1 MARLEDVNPNVF
13 VDELAVTL
21 KSLPEIKQPNW
32 AGFVKTG
39 HFKERAPAR
48 SDWWYV
54 RAAAVLRAVYRL
66 GPVGTSKLRTKYG
79 GKKNRGVA
87 SEHSYK
93 GSGSIIRKVLQQLE
107 TAGLVAKASVGL
119 HKGRIVTPKGRS
131 LLNRIA
137 RKVNPE
143 PVSVKSVS
151 SETSKDVKDA
161 KVDKKQSGVDA
172 GGRAAQP
179 KQPAKKAKKVKDST
193 EEVPGKES
201 KEK

>member
-1 MARLEDVNPNVF
+1 MARLEDVNANELVE
-13 VDELAVTL
+13 ELAVTL
-21 KSLPEIKQPNW
+21 KSLPEIKQPKW

-54 RAAAVLRAVYRL
+54 RSAAVLRAVYRL

-93 GSGSIIRKVLQQLE
+93 GSGSIIRKILQQLE
-107 TAGLVAKASVGL
+107 SAGLVAKASVGL

-143 PVSVKSVS
+143 PVSVKAVS
-151 SETSKDVKDA
+151 RETSKETSKDAKEA
-161 KVDKKQSGVDA
+161 KVDKKQSGADA
-172 GGRAAQP
+172 GQP
-179 KQPAKKAKKVKDST
+179 AHHRQPAKKARKVQ
-193 EEVPGKES
+193 ENAEAAQGKE
-201 KEK
+201 K